1 MPDKGRAGL
10 CELCGRRRKITREE
24 ELAFNQ
30 STDRGYVSCRVTI
43 PVSTCGYC
51 KTRSWD
57 EKAEAMIEEAVR
69 KAYDQLS

>member
-10 CELCGRRRKITREE
+10 CELCGRRGKTTREE

-30 STDRGYVSCRVTI
+30 WTDRGYVSCRVTI

-57 EKAEAMIEEAVR
+57 EAAEAVIEEAVR

>member
-1 MPDKGRAGL
+1 MPAKDCAGL
-10 CELCGRRRKITREE
+10 CEVCGRRRKSTREE

-30 STDRGYVSCRVTI
+30 WTDRGYVSCRVTI
-43 PVSTCGYC
+43 AVSTCGYC

-57 EKAEAMIEEAVR
+57 ETAEAAIEEAVR